1 MTLEDYYTAIKPKV
15 QASWNLHEVLPR
27 DLDFFILLS
36 SGSGIVGKGGQAN
49 YCVGNAYQDALAR
62 HRVTN
67 GEKATVLDL
76 GIILSVGYAAEKV
89 DVMGHLRAQG
99 YAALRE
105 EEYHALL
112 DELCDPAL
120 DVSSILKSQIS
131 LGFELPETLR
141 SKGIDFPGWM
151 HDPLFKHLFQI
162 RTRGESVDDTKDMV
176 NYGML
181 LAAAETREAAE
192 TIIVKAI
199 VEKLSKAL
207 GLEPQSIDP
216 SQPLHSYGVDS
227 LVGVE
232 LRTWLLKEIGAEI
245 AVFDIVGE
253 TTIRALGQLVLARS
267 SLVHFTVPEE

>member
-1 MTLEDYYTAIKPKV
+1 MTLDDYFTAVKPKV
-15 QASWNLHEVLPR
+15 QASWNLHEILPK

-62 HRVTN
+62 YRVTN
-67 GEKATVLDL
+67 GLKATVVDL

-99 YAALRE
+99 YSALRE
-105 EEYHALL
+105 EEYHAML
-112 DELCDPAL
+112 DELCDPGL
-120 DVSSILKSQIS
+120 SVSSTLKSQVS

-151 HDPLFKHLFQI
+151 HDPLFRNLFQI
-162 RTRGESVDDTKDMV
+162 RTHGGSVEDSKDSV

-181 LAAAETREAAE
+181 LVAAESREAAE
-192 TIIVKAI
+192 GIIVKAI
-199 VEKLSKAL
+199 IQKLSKAL
-207 GLEPQSIDP
+207 GIEAQSIDP
-216 SQPLHSYGVDS
+216 SQPLAAYGVDS

-253 TTIRALGQLVLARS
+253 TTVRALAQLAVVRS
-267 SLVHFTVPEE
+267 SLVHFSEVEE